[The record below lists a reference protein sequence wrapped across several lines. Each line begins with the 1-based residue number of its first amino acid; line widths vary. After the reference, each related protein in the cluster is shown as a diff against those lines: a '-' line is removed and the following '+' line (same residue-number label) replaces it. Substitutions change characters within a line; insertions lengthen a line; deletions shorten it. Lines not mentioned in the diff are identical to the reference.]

1 MTHTVNRVASIS
13 LAAVLL
19 AAAAPATAGASDGR
33 AALEL
38 VPDWAGSIVVLNAEH
53 MRQSS
58 MFDDLMTLVEKS
70 GAMRAD
76 AKLLRDAG
84 FDLRR
89 DLKTVVLASQP
100 EDPGNALLLV
110 EGRTDTG
117 KLFGKAVQNGGA
129 RRTHRAQTYVEVSR
143 GKLSIAQID
152 GYLVIAPSP
161 RHMKAVI
168 DVHRGKS
175 RSARDNRRL
184 MALVQKTDSAGDLWM
199 VLGLAPRKTGGEN
212 AGLAD
217 LKTITASFDVA
228 RGLDMQVRLYAASA
242 QGATEVA
249 SYLGQLAEQTADHP
263 DLAGLFAKLAVKRS
277 GSRVDASMKLSAGEL
292 TSLTRKLLAAK

>member
-1 MTHTVNRVASIS
+1 MTHGLNRVASIS

-53 MRQSS
+53 MRRSS

-70 GAMRAD
+70 AAMRAD

-117 KLFGKAVQNGGA
+117 KLFAKAVKNGGA
-129 RRTHRAQTYVEVSR
+129 RRTHRAQTWVEVSR
-143 GKLSIAQID
+143 GKLSIAEIG

-175 RSARDNRRL
+175 PSARDNRRL
-184 MALVQKTDSAGDLWM
+184 MSLVQKTDSKGDLWM
-199 VLGLAPRKTGGEN
+199 VIGLAARKSGADG
-212 AGLAD
+212 AGMAD
-217 LKTITASFDVA
+217 LKTVSASLDVA
-228 RGLDMQVRLYAASA
+228 KGLDMHVRLYASTA
-242 QGATEVA
+242 QGATELA

-263 DLAGLFAKLAVKRS
+263 DLAVLFGKLTVERS

-292 TSLTRKLLAAK
+292 TSLTKKLLAAK

>member
-1 MTHTVNRVASIS
+1 MTHTLNRVARVS

-19 AAAAPATAGASDGR
+19 AAAAPATAAASDGR

-53 MRQSS
+53 MRRSS

-89 DLKTVVLASQP
+89 DLRTVVLASQP
-100 EDPGNALLLV
+100 GDAGNALLLV
-110 EGRTDTG
+110 EGRTDAG
-117 KLFGKAVQNGGA
+117 KLLGKAVQNGGA

-143 GKLSIAQID
+143 GKLSIAEMG

-168 DVHRGKS
+168 DVHTGNG

-184 MALVQKTDSAGDLWM
+184 MSLVKKTDSDGDLWM
-199 VLGLAPRKTGGEN
+199 VIGLAPRKGEG
-212 AGLAD
+212 AGERLAD
-217 LKTITASFDVA
+217 LKTVTASLDVA
-228 RGLDMQVRLYAASA
+228 SGLRMQMRLYAASDK
-242 QGATEVA
+242 GATDVA
-249 SYLGQLAEQTADHP
+249 SYLGQLVEQSADHP
-263 DLAGLFAKLAVKRS
+263 DLGGLFGKLSVKRS
-277 GSRVDASMKLSAGEL
+277 GSRVDASMKLSASEL
-292 TSLTRKLLAAK
+292 SSLTKKLLAAN